1 MQRHLTSRDII
12 DHMTIRFAILH
23 FAIGAEC
30 SIVTEHLSYSVKIF
44 GPRHVYERTNM
55 FMNIH
60 VHEQT
65 NERTNERTKEQT
77 NKQTRRTAIH
87 LNGGIA
93 VRRVCL
99 LVMEVTMYNGD
110 DENDEH
116 IEVDQKKTN

>member
-1 MQRHLTSRDII
+1 
-12 DHMTIRFAILH
+12 
-23 FAIGAEC
+23 
-30 SIVTEHLSYSVKIF
+30 
-44 GPRHVYERTNM
+44 M